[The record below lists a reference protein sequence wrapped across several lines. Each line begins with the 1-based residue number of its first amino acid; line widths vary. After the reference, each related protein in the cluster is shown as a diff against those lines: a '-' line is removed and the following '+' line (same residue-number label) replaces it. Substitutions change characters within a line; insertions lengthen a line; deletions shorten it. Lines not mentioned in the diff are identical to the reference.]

1 MHKSASKDIFLYTT
15 DPVGT
20 DMIDRF
26 PNQVHLL
33 AFLLNQYSAGWL
45 VAHWADETP
54 IPTLQSLHR
63 DLCFLRHKLSSN
75 RPFRINDWAIRV
87 SHRAPRQYWAR
98 LPGQLQSLRKG
109 IISPT
114 LHAGGDRYPFEVLA
128 AASTDRKVLRQLLA
142 DFRKKEPSVGALL
155 YFKK

>member
-1 MHKSASKDIFLYTT
+1 MRKATSKDIFLYTT

-20 DMIDRF
+20 DMVDRF

-63 DLCFLRHKLSSN
+63 DLWFLRRKLSSN
-75 RPFRINDWAIRV
+75 RPFRINDWTIRV
-87 SHRAPRQYWAR
+87 SHRAPQQYWAR
-98 LPGQLQSLRKG
+98 LPSQLQSLRKG

-114 LHAGGDRYPFEVLA
+114 LPWDGASHAGPVHGHVHHGRAGEKEDCGA
-128 AASTDRKVLRQLLA
+128 A
-142 DFRKKEPSVGALL
+142 G
-155 YFKK
+155 